1 MHVLSQVLAGPLASD
16 HLWLILVLL
25 AILVAMPG
33 FRVAGE
39 CIGKRRRRRLQ
50 KTIG

>member
-16 HLWLILVLL
+16 HLWLVLVFL
-25 AILVAMPG
+25 AVLIAMPG

-39 CIGKRRRRRLQ
+39 HIGRRRRRRLQ
-50 KTIG
+50 KTIR